1 MEIPYQTIV
10 SGGGVF
16 NIRGVLLLLN
26 LIDIYSNQSQKPG
39 KDSRYFMYFHDQT
52 ENVVCENCC
61 RYGSVLPKQLLYSKS
76 DAEGVKD
83 S

>member
-10 SGGGVF
+10 SGGVF
-16 NIRGVLLLLN
+16 NIRGMLLLLN